1 VQVNPELVQAVLVA
15 LADPSRRA
23 LLQRLAHGPATSGQ
37 LADLLPMSRPAVSQ
51 HIKVLADAGLLS
63 TTVQGREHWHEL
75 APGGLSEVEQWIA
88 TLVDRWTAAPTLTT
102 DRPIATKSENI
113 KQE

>member
-1 VQVNPELVQAVLVA
+1 MQVNPQVVQAVLVA
-15 LADPSRRA
+15 LADPSRRT

-88 TLVDRWTAAPTLTT
+88 ILVDRWTAAPTLTT
-102 DRPIATKSENI
+102 DRRAGKKS
-113 KQE
+113 QHTQ